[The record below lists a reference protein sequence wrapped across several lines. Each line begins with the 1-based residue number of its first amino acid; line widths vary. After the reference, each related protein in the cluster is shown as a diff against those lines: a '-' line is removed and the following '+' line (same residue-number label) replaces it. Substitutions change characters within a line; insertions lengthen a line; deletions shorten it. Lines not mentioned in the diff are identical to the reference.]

1 MVARDLS
8 VVGLPRSVVTQ
19 ETLLDAADQLD
30 NADTADGASLI
41 REAAEQMPDSAT
53 ILIAKILA
61 DCTPLKASCS
71 RKWPQH
77 QPRSTS
83 LKHLAPLT
91 KSCDAALAVSFAR

>member
-53 ILIAKILA
+53 ILICQNPHRPHPGK
-61 DCTPLKASCS
+61 C
-71 RKWPQH
+71 
-77 QPRSTS
+77 PRSICQP
-83 LKHLAPLT
+83 LQARPNHLGGY
-91 KSCDAALAVSFAR
+91 DFRRG

>member
-61 DCTPLKASCS
+61 DPSGEMSALDLPAS
-71 RKWPQH
+71 
-77 QPRSTS
+77 TG
-83 LKHLAPLT
+83 AT
-91 KSCDAALAVSFAR
+91 KSPWRI

>member
-53 ILIAKILA
+53 ILICQNPRRPHPGK
-61 DCTPLKASCS
+61 C
-71 RKWPQH
+71 
-77 QPRSTS
+77 PRSTCQP
-83 LKHLAPLT
+83 LQARPNHLGGY
-91 KSCDAALAVSFAR
+91 DFRRG